1 MDFDK
6 IEIEEW
12 PEMHD
17 FRRLMEEEFKGGT
30 DRGLVLLGASMLD
43 EMLRRLLHAR
53 IRQDI
58 ADDLLSGD
66 RPLSTFS
73 ARIKLSYGLDL
84 ISEREFKA
92 FEYVRKIRNAFAH
105 KIDVSFETQSMRN
118 LCENLYEAA
127 PLTNG
132 NPNSMRASFD
142 EACVSLAFL
151 LVHHTQRAKGLVE
164 AAESPRGPLIQGTE
178 S

>member
-1 MDFDK
+1 MDFNK

-17 FRRLMEEEFKGGT
+17 FRRLMAQEFGGGT

-43 EMLRRLLHAR
+43 ELLRRLLESR
-53 IRQDI
+53 IREEV
-58 ADDLLSGD
+58 ADELLLSD
-66 RPLSTFS
+66 RPLGSFS
-73 ARIKLSYGLDL
+73 ARVKICYGLDL
-84 ISEREFKA
+84 ITDREFKA
-92 FEYVRKIRNAFAH
+92 LEYVRKIRNAFAH
-105 KIDVSFETQSMRN
+105 KIDVSFETQSLRN

-132 NPNSMRASFD
+132 QPTSMRAAYD

-151 LVHHTQRAKGLVE
+151 LVHHTQRVKGVE
-164 AAESPRGPLIQGTE
+164 EVTTGPTGPRIQGIE
-178 S
+178 P